1 MSDSY
6 QLYGMPASLYMAKA
20 RSYMRKQQIPFV
32 ERAVSDPHFGS
43 TIVPQLGRMI
53 MPVLECADGSVVQDG
68 ADIIDFFEQ
77 QAADAGTQTRLPAYP
92 QTGLQRVVSELFSLF
107 GGEGLL
113 RPAMHYRWN
122 FDKQNLA
129 FLKEDFG
136 IALTPAGSDR
146 ETSDAV
152 FDMASGRMRSA
163 AASFGVSSESIPLI
177 ESSYAEFLALFSAH
191 LKHSPYL
198 LGGRPTIGDY
208 GLMAPLYAHLARDPY
223 PAQKMRQT
231 APAVSR
237 WVERMNSA
245 EQIVSG
251 YADDSEALFS
261 DDSVPD
267 SLKRLLCYISVEYLP
282 ELQAHV
288 DFTNDWLA
296 DQIDLKTG
304 TNGLKNPGKRFI
316 GLAEFDWRG
325 IKMKSIVM
333 PYRFYLL
340 QRVQDCFA
348 AANKTEQQAIEQL
361 LSECGLSAILALKAK
376 RRVERVNHLEV
387 WGPEVLGCQR

>member
-1 MSDSY
+1 MSETY

-20 RSYMRKQQIPFV
+20 RSYMRKQHIPFV
-32 ERAVSDPHFGS
+32 ERVVSEAHYGA

-53 MPVLECADGSVVQDG
+53 MPVVECVDGSLVQDG

-77 QAADAGTQTRLPAYP
+77 QAADAGTTTRLPAYP
-92 QTGLQRVVSELFSLF
+92 KTGLQRVVSELFSLF

-122 FDKQNLA
+122 FDDTNLE

-136 IALTPAGSDR
+136 VALAPAGSDSA
-146 ETSDAV
+146 TGDAI

-163 AASFGVSSESIPLI
+163 AQSFGVTPESIPLV
-177 ESSYAEFLALFSAH
+177 EASYAEFLALFSGH

-198 LGGRPTIGDY
+198 LGGRPTVGDY
-208 GLMAPLYAHLARDPY
+208 GIIAPLYAHLARDPY

-237 WVERMNSA
+237 WVERMNSP

-251 YADDSEALFS
+251 YADDSEALFA

-267 SLKRLLCYISVEYLP
+267 SLKRLLRYISVEYLP
-282 ELQAHV
+282 EISAHV
-288 DFTNDWLA
+288 DFANQWLA
-296 DQIDLKTG
+296 DQPDLQTG

-316 GLAEFDWRG
+316 GMAEFDWRG
-325 IKMKSIVM
+325 IRLKTTVM

-340 QRVQDCFA
+340 QRVQDCFSA
-348 AANKTEQQAIEQL
+348 ASKTEQQAIEQL
-361 LSECGLSAILALKAK
+361 FSETGLSAILTLKTN
-376 RRVERVNHLEV
+376 RRVERENHLEV
-387 WGPEVLGCQR
+387 WGDEL

>member
-1 MSDSY
+1 MSETY

-20 RSYMRKQQIPFV
+20 RSYIRKQHIPFV
-32 ERAVSDPHFGS
+32 ERVVSEPHFGA

-53 MPVLECADGSVVQDG
+53 MPVLECADGSLVQDG

-77 QAADAGTQTRLPAYP
+77 KAADAGTKTRLPAYP
-92 QTGLQRVVSELFSLF
+92 ETGLQRVVSELFALF

-122 FDKQNLA
+122 FDDCNLE
-129 FLKEDFG
+129 FLKEDFSV
-136 IALTPAGSDR
+136 ALAPAGAGR
-146 ETSDAV
+146 EVTDAT

-163 AASFGVSSESIPLI
+163 AASFGVTPESISLV
-177 ESSYAEFLALFSAH
+177 ESSYAEFLELLSAH
-191 LKHSPYL
+191 LKTSPYL

-208 GLMAPLYAHLARDPY
+208 GLIAPLYAHLARDPY

-237 WVERMNSA
+237 WVERMNSP

-251 YADDSEALFS
+251 YADDSEALFLN
-261 DDSVPD
+261 DSVPD
-267 SLKRLLCYISVEYLP
+267 SLKRLLRYISVEYLP
-282 ELQAHV
+282 EIEAHV
-288 DFTNDWLA
+288 DFANNWLA
-296 DQIDLKTG
+296 NQADLKTG
-304 TNGLKNPGKRFI
+304 TNGLKDPGRRFI

-325 IKMKSIVM
+325 IRLKTTVM

-348 AANKTEQQAIEQL
+348 AASKDEQQAIEEL
-361 LSECGLSAILALKAK
+361 FSETGLSVILTIKTT
-376 RRVERVNHLEV
+376 RRVEREKHLEV
-387 WGPEVLGCQR
+387 WGPEL

>member
-1 MSDSY
+1 MSETY

-32 ERAVSDPHFGS
+32 ERVVSEPHFGA

-53 MPVLECADGSVVQDG
+53 MPVLECADGSLVQDG

-77 QAADAGTQTRLPAYP
+77 QAADTGTKTRLPAYP
-92 QTGLQRVVSELFSLF
+92 ETALQRVVSELFALF

-122 FDKQNLA
+122 FDDCNLE
-129 FLKEDFG
+129 FLKEDFAV
-136 IALTPAGSDR
+136 ALAPAGAGR
-146 ETSDAV
+146 EVTDAT

-163 AASFGVSSESIPLI
+163 AASFGVTPESMPLV

-191 LKHSPYL
+191 LKTSPYL

-208 GLMAPLYAHLARDPY
+208 GLIAPLYAHLARDPY
-223 PAQKMRQT
+223 PAQLMRQT

-245 EQIVSG
+245 EQIISG
-251 YADDSEALFS
+251 YAYDSEALFA
-261 DDSVPD
+261 DDTVPET
-267 SLKRLLCYISVEYLP
+267 LKELLRYIAAEYLA
-282 ELQAHV
+282 EITAHV
-288 DFTNDWLA
+288 DFANQWLA
-296 DQIDLKTG
+296 DQPDLQTG
-304 TNGLKNPGKRFI
+304 SNGLKNPGKRFI
-316 GLAEFDWRG
+316 GMAEFDWRG
-325 IKMKSIVM
+325 IRLKTTVM

-348 AANKTEQQAIEQL
+348 AASKDEQRAIEEL
-361 LSECGLSAILALKAK
+361 FSETGLSAILSLKTN
-376 RRVERVNHLEV
+376 RRVERENHLEV
-387 WGPEVLGCQR
+387 WGAEL